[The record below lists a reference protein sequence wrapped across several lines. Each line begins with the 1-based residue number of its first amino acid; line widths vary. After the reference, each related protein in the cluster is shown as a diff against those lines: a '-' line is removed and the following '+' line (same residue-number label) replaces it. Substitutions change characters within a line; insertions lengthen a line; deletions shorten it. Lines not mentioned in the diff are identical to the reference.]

1 MQNTFFWHTC
11 VFCFVFL
18 PESLQLQYDHRD
30 QLSPPANSTF
40 HCNFVIFP
48 PSIFRWPYIFPGQYL
63 SYSSISTCSKVSLF
77 TVHPTDVNLSRK
89 EAPSSSIPISPG
101 PLPAYLRVNFLLFQ
115 VIWVQNM
122 FQIIFHLTLQFS
134 GLVCGL
140 GLIGIRG
147 SRSKVD
153 FQSSSYG
160 FSQTIPR
167 SGAMNEDCLQIV
179 IWREKSKMFEFWGGA
194 EYLINCYLMDD
205 FNCVR
210 THLVSFVSS
219 KPSSLKTTENFPP
232 S

>member
-1 MQNTFFWHTC
+1 MITVSNCRHPQIPLSTAISSFFPLNISQT
-11 VFCFVFL
+11 
-18 PESLQLQYDHRD
+18 QYFPWSILDT
-30 QLSPPANSTF
+30 LLNINSF
-40 HCNFVIFP
+40 YPFP
-48 PSIFRWPYIFPGQYL
+48 
-63 SYSSISTCSKVSLF
+63 
-77 TVHPTDVNLSRK
+77 PTDVHLSKK

-115 VIWVQNM
+115 VIWAQNI

-140 GLIGIRG
+140 GTIGIRG